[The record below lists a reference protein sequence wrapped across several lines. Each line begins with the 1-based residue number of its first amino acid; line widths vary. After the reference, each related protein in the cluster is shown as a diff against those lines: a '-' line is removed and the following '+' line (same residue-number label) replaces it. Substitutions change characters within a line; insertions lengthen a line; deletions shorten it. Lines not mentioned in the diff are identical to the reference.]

1 MVPIE
6 IKSQLIGSAL
16 ISDVD
21 VEQKELINL
30 GNRLQNIQSNSEW
43 GTVLVEDVDSN
54 CSSKDTSDLVDVCQ
68 HYEDSL
74 EPLNVTPFGY
84 VKFNG
89 GSSYK
94 GSFKQG

>member
-16 ISDVD
+16 VFDVD

-30 GNRLQNIQSNSEW
+30 GNRLQIIQSNSEW
-43 GTVLVEDVDSN
+43 DTVLVKDVDSN
-54 CSSKDTSDLVDVCQ
+54 YSSKDAGDLVDVFQ

-74 EPLNVTPFGY
+74 EPLSVTPFGY

-94 GSFKQG
+94 GSFRQG